1 MHLNFYKYCTV
12 RISYCRIHYI
22 RLQLAKRNSSL
33 HLILYESSLRLIQ
46 FFSILSFRIWSLL
59 SRIFFPT
66 SYFCLLKK
74 LILADLSLS
83 AIWKLR
89 YINSSSHRSFL
100 SNLYSIRACLY
111 MHIFSGSA
119 RFAWAWISV
128 CVRRC
133 TFPLG
138 IHSLHAFADAS
149 LMFFFNFSW
158 SPGMC
163 HIKCSLDLECPCS
176 LPSFGQ

>member
-1 MHLNFYKYCTV
+1 MVRYLNAICIPDSPTIWIPNKWTQSCVSMIYCAISKMHLNFYKYCTV

-100 SNLYSIRACLY
+100 SNLYS
-111 MHIFSGSA
+111 
-119 RFAWAWISV
+119 
-128 CVRRC
+128 
-133 TFPLG
+133 TF
-138 IHSLHAFADAS
+138 
-149 LMFFFNFSW
+149 N
-158 SPGMC
+158 
-163 HIKCSLDLECPCS
+163 
-176 LPSFGQ
+176 